1 MENTHESMER
11 IRLAVVALRSELE
24 TIQGTYESC
33 EYYMNLA
40 ERRGV
45 VIDMLRKE
53 IDRLRAARCTYM
65 MTQEDL
71 ND

>member
-1 MENTHESMER
+1 MENTNESLER
-11 IRLAVVALRSELE
+11 IRLAIWRLRSELE

-53 IDRLRAARCTYM
+53 IDRLRTARCTYM